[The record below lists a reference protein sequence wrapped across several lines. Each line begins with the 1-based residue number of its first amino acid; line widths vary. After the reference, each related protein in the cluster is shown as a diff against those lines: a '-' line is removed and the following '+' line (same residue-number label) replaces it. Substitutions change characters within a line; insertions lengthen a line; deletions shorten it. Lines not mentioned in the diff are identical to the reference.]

1 MDGKITYHQQV
12 SYCGKPRCRR
22 CREGIGH
29 GPYWYAYQTVNGRTV
44 RTYIGKEAPP
54 EVLVATQAETSVS
67 SSPEFANTLLRLYV
81 LGQFRLEQRVN
92 SQNASAPHWEQV
104 TEASLQHQR
113 VRSLLSCLVSSPGRK
128 LGREQA
134 MYALWQELDFEV
146 ASHRL
151 DRAVHSLRQVFEPGR
166 SRPASSRLL
175 LTEHATLALAD
186 QSQFWIDAD
195 AFENLIA
202 QGRALQ
208 ENDPGRA
215 ERLMEEA
222 MELYDGDFIPG
233 EESIEWVTSRRE
245 SLRRSWISLLLEL
258 ADLRLAR
265 EALPAALDVLD
276 RLLGADPTSEAAVQ
290 RMIVLQAQ
298 VGRRGE
304 ALLVYERFAE
314 LIRQKYMIEPL
325 AETRALYDK
334 VRAGVSPVLGRSGV
348 RQAPDAGESA
358 NRLRASEGG
367 ASAARS
373 GRGMQDS
380 ERSGEAQSAG
390 FTPGGMPVVGPAHMH
405 IGRTQQSPLVG
416 RGQEMRRL
424 YELLNITEGTR
435 RQRLAGEKRSSLLAP
450 LDLNAQRRPQ
460 CVILMGDVGIGKTR
474 LAEEAAREAK
484 RRNWAVAWCRAYTQE
499 SSVPYRLWTETL
511 RKAMTQ
517 GLWQRNEVT
526 RRPLIYQPLRSLLP
540 ELQDLLPHSL
550 QMVPPPPEQEQLRLW
565 ESTRALLNTICEGT
579 TLLIV
584 LDDVQWADSSSCEM
598 LIYLVRQMRGQP
610 VMFLCTC
617 RDSELPPGHHLRPL
631 LTDLQR
637 EQAVEIV
644 PVKPLSDREIR
655 EMLAYLPAPVIES
668 ISERASGNPF
678 FAEELARSL
687 AGAGDS
693 ATPEIL
699 PDTIQAVLDLRLAR
713 ITDRCR
719 HILERG
725 AVLGGAF
732 QFGAIRD
739 MASVSE
745 DEILDI
751 LDEGLQAGMLT
762 EEGSGMRITYHFWHP
777 LLQAYLYE
785 HLSHARRANLHRRAA
800 QALQNLHAEDET
812 AQAAEIADHLVKG
825 GAAPS
830 QITRY
835 AELAA
840 DHAYTLSAYAG
851 AEKYY
856 HLVLQHSP
864 ELTPDS
870 PQEGRLHR
878 AYVLERLGEC
888 TMIVGKFEEARVF
901 YEQVLEVRGK
911 CILTMSEEKKYEAQ
925 LRALIWC
932 DIGKTW
938 HYAGESNKARESF
951 KHGEQELNE
960 AHILAGPAWAMIRY
974 EESYNCWRDGN
985 LTEAI
990 NLANKSLE
998 LFEASANI
1006 SLKLAAS
1013 TRTQQ
1018 TLNGDPV
1025 DLGRVYTLLGVLEIT
1040 IGQNME
1046 ALNHLDAA
1054 LAIYERYNR
1063 QREIAIVC
1071 ANQGDIYL
1079 KRSDFMLAQTA
1090 FKRTISIAEQ
1100 VGDIPSISVGL
1111 GNLGV
1116 LATRLGNLDEAEQ
1129 QYRKAVDLAE
1139 QVNDPFFISLW
1150 WSYMTRVLLY
1160 QGKINDAVSA
1170 LYQALKVG
1178 RNMRIAPCIGL
1189 ALISLGHVRLAQ
1201 ALGYH
1206 GEQKNSSGISKK
1218 ISRAA
1223 YLSYLNRAKN
1233 SLTRGLGYEG
1243 LETENKIDGQL
1254 ALAEVHLLLGSV
1266 DVANEQAS
1274 QNLVEAQKYG
1284 IVWLVAKSQVVLG
1297 RILAVQRKNV
1307 EATEYFQKAWNT
1319 FEATGMH
1326 LEYAR
1331 VSQVYAVLL
1340 LQSSKSAAP
1349 REQALHYL
1357 QEARQI
1363 FRERGANLDFQII
1376 EHELALMKD
1385 AQAEDAASRMGGS
1398 VPFSES
1404 VTGGHGQDRGKR

>member
-1 MDGKITYHQQV
+1 M
-12 SYCGKPRCRR
+12 
-22 CREGIGH
+22 
-29 GPYWYAYQTVNGRTV
+29 A
-44 RTYIGKEAPP
+44 A
-54 EVLVATQAETSVS
+54 QAETSVA

-81 LGQFRLEQRVN
+81 LGQFRLEQRAN
-92 SQNASAPHWEQV
+92 SQNGPALHWEQV

-128 LGREQA
+128 LGREQV
-134 MYALWQELDFEV
+134 MYALWQELDLEV

-175 LTEHATLALAD
+175 LTEHATLTLAD

-195 AFENLIA
+195 AFEGLIS

-208 ENDPGRA
+208 EQDPGRA

-222 MELYDGDFIPG
+222 MELYGGEFIPG

-276 RLLGADPTSEAAVQ
+276 RLLSADPTNEAAVQ

-304 ALLVYERFAE
+304 ALLVYEHFAD
-314 LIRQKYMIEPL
+314 LIRQRYIIEPL
-325 AETRALYDK
+325 VETRALYDK
-334 VRAGVSPVLGRSGV
+334 VRAGVTPVLHHDVRITPDTGSTVRGPAASGGSAASTARSGV
-348 RQAPDAGESA
+348 
-358 NRLRASEGG
+358 
-367 ASAARS
+367 
-373 GRGMQDS
+373 GMQSLDGMI
-380 ERSGEAQSAG
+380 ETNGAG

-424 YELLNITEGTR
+424 YELLSITEGTR
-435 RQRLAGEKRSSLLAP
+435 RRRLVGEKRSSLLAP

-484 RRNWAVAWCRAYTQE
+484 RHSWAVAWCRAYTQE

-550 QMVPPPPEQEQLRLW
+550 QVVSPPPEQEQLRLW
-565 ESTRALLNTICEGT
+565 ESTRALLGTICEGT

-617 RDSELPPGHHLRPL
+617 RDSELPAGHHLRPL

-644 PVKPLSDREIR
+644 PVAPLSDREIR
-655 EMLAYLPAPVIES
+655 EMLAYLPISVVES

-678 FAEELARSL
+678 FAEELARSI
-687 AGAGDS
+687 AGASDS
-693 ATPEIL
+693 ANPEIL

-713 ITDRCR
+713 ISDRCR

-732 QFGAIRD
+732 QFDAIRD

-751 LDEGLQAGMLT
+751 LEEGLQAGMLT

-800 QALQNLHAEDET
+800 QALQSLPTGDEA

-830 QITRY
+830 LITRY

-840 DHAYTLSAYAG
+840 DHAYSLSAYAG

-856 HLVLQHSP
+856 RLVLQYAS
-864 ELTPDS
+864 ELTSDS
-870 PQEGRLHR
+870 SQEGRLHR

-888 TMIVGKFEEARVF
+888 TMIVGKFEEARIF
-901 YEQVLEVRGK
+901 YEQVLEVRNQCTFSSG
-911 CILTMSEEKKYEAQ
+911 EEKKFEAQ
-925 LRALIWC
+925 TEALIWC
-932 DIGKTW
+932 EVGKGW
-938 HYAGESNKARESF
+938 HYVGESDKVIESL
-951 KHGEQELNE
+951 KLGEAALTE
-960 AHILAGPAWAMIRY
+960 ANIAIGPAWAKIRF
-974 EESYNCWRDGN
+974 EESYNCWRHGQ

-990 NLANKSLE
+990 KLANE
-998 LFEASANI
+998 
-1006 SLKLAAS
+1006 SLKLFEDFLLKTKTS
-1013 TRTQQ
+1013 KKFSSLTRTQRSL
-1018 TLNGDPV
+1018 TGDPV
-1025 DLGRVYTLLGVLEIT
+1025 DLGRIYTLLATIEATNGQNAEALDHLKAALEI
-1040 IGQNME
+1040 
-1046 ALNHLDAA
+1046 
-1054 LAIYERYNR
+1054 YEQYDC
-1063 QREIAIVC
+1063 QREIANVSC
-1071 ANQGDIYL
+1071 NLADLYL
-1079 KRSDFMLAQTA
+1079 RRSDYTSAQSLLI
-1090 FKRTISIAEQ
+1090 RSYSIVQ
-1100 VGDIPSISVGL
+1100 KIGDNPIMSIVL
-1111 GNLGV
+1111 VNLGV
-1116 LATRLGNLDEAEQ
+1116 LAAKLGNLIEAESW
-1129 QYRKAVDLAE
+1129 YRQALVLAE
-1139 QVNDPFFISLW
+1139 QVNDLFYISLFC
-1150 WSYMTRVLLY
+1150 SYVATALIE
-1160 QGKINDAVSA
+1160 QGKLDQAEPLLS
-1170 LYQALKVG
+1170 QALKISHSKHISPCAGFALITLGYLRVTRALAGKKQGTALSNAQGGNTKKLFKHLLLRARTTLHHALLFDGLEADTVLNG
-1178 RNMRIAPCIGL
+1178 RLLLARIALLLGETESAQDL
-1189 ALISLGHVRLAQ
+1189 AAKALEEARSSELIWLQARAEYQLGQILMITGQKETAEALFHHAFTTFAGTGMRLEHARASQ
-1201 ALGYH
+1201 AYAETLL
-1206 GEQKNSSGISKK
+1206 QISKK
-1218 ISRAA
+1218 
-1223 YLSYLNRAKN
+1223 
-1233 SLTRGLGYEG
+1233 T
-1243 LETENKIDGQL
+1243 L
-1254 ALAEVHLLLGSV
+1254 A
-1266 DVANEQAS
+1266 
-1274 QNLVEAQKYG
+1274 
-1284 IVWLVAKSQVVLG
+1284 
-1297 RILAVQRKNV
+1297 
-1307 EATEYFQKAWNT
+1307 
-1319 FEATGMH
+1319 
-1326 LEYAR
+1326 
-1331 VSQVYAVLL
+1331 
-1340 LQSSKSAAP
+1340 
-1349 REQALHYL
+1349 RERALHYL
-1357 QEARQI
+1357 QEARQT
-1363 FRERGANLDFQII
+1363 FQECSAVLDLQVV
-1376 EHELALMKD
+1376 EHLLGSPVLAQDMSAYPAKD
-1385 AQAEDAASRMGGS
+1385 
-1398 VPFSES
+1398 S
-1404 VTGGHGQDRGKR
+1404 VTFTESGAGGHSVERYGR